1 MPVFFSLT
9 AQDTKHALGL
19 EQYLQ
24 DYGTIRPECGRTEGV
39 HLQDRLEEFED
50 WIIEIPFESTDLH
63 VAESVTMLCCPED
76 RRCKNK
82 QCRSA
87 EGKSVCADCEVPFCT
102 ECKTNLMAPTNIFH
116 GLDRQPP
123 ARALAND
130 LMVFYAPK
138 TMYECNMT
146 VMEMICSSVCITS
159 MICFSMEVK
168 YGHLLDTAVHKQD
181 SRVHARGNAT
191 TFLMPWQSVLS
202 ELQKLESRQEASE
215 SPDLP
220 LVGSQLQSV
229 VQVLLKCS
237 DEKQKERIAKVY
249 TSG

>member
-1 MPVFFSLT
+1 M
-9 AQDTKHALGL
+9 
-19 EQYLQ
+19 
-24 DYGTIRPECGRTEGV
+24 
-39 HLQDRLEEFED
+39 
-50 WIIEIPFESTDLH
+50 
-63 VAESVTMLCCPED
+63 
-76 RRCKNK
+76 
-82 QCRSA
+82 
-87 EGKSVCADCEVPFCT
+87 PFCT
-102 ECKTNLMAPTNIFH
+102 ECKTNLTAPTNLFH
-116 GLDRQPP
+116 GFDRQPP

-191 TFLMPWQSVLS
+191 TFLMPWQSILS
-202 ELQKLESRQEASE
+202 ELQKLETGQEGSE

-220 LVGSQLQSV
+220 LTGSQLQSV

-237 DEKQKERIAKVY
+237 DDEKKRFAEIY